1 MFHYKTLLWAQA
13 GEDKELT
20 QKSKGRRKNMPR
32 AAKALKKRLYFE
44 KKRKLFLQKPKT
56 RN

>member
-1 MFHYKTLLWAQA
+1 MI
-13 GEDKELT
+13 

-44 KKRKLFLQKPKT
+44 KKRKLFTKTKKSEIKRPKPKI
-56 RN
+56 N